1 MAFSEKTPPAF
12 DKNKDD
18 YSKWKRKFEVWQSIT
33 DVVNTKQ
40 GGLLALRLDEVTQ
53 GEVLEAIST
62 ADLKKE
68 DGATRVITFLNGK
81 FPEDNALTA
90 FEAYEDFEKYKR
102 PENVSISEYCAE
114 FERKLAKVKA
124 KGTTVTNEVLAYR
137 LLNSAN
143 ITPSQE
149 QLIKATI
156 TTMDYE
162 SMATQLKKVFK
173 GINASSQE
181 LEVNIK
187 EEPEDVMHNE
197 TLYGARSYDSNR
209 RQGYEDRGFNRNTDS
224 GYSGQRGSPDAQPK
238 QKLGKG
244 KNPLD
249 EFGNVTRCLVCESIN
264 HWKRYCPD
272 RVKENKTY
280 SVVSVERDCDKTI
293 SHSDGDFIYEIS
305 SVQRK
310 ITNHS
315 DDDFICEI
323 SSSTTSGVNPEGVEN
338 IHLSCDTINAAVI
351 DTGAPKTV
359 CGSINQRI

>member
-124 KGTTVTNEVLAYR
+124 KGTTVTNEVLAYSCLIQR
-137 LLNSAN
+137 TLHLVKSSLL
-143 ITPSQE
+143 
-149 QLIKATI
+149 K
-156 TTMDYE
+156 
-162 SMATQLKKVFK
+162 
-173 GINASSQE
+173 
-181 LEVNIK
+181 
-187 EEPEDVMHNE
+187 
-197 TLYGARSYDSNR
+197 
-209 RQGYEDRGFNRNTDS
+209 
-224 GYSGQRGSPDAQPK
+224 QP
-238 QKLGKG
+238 
-244 KNPLD
+244 
-249 EFGNVTRCLVCESIN
+249 
-264 HWKRYCPD
+264 
-272 RVKENKTY
+272 
-280 SVVSVERDCDKTI
+280 
-293 SHSDGDFIYEIS
+293 
-305 SVQRK
+305 
-310 ITNHS
+310 
-315 DDDFICEI
+315 
-323 SSSTTSGVNPEGVEN
+323 
-338 IHLSCDTINAAVI
+338 
-351 DTGAPKTV
+351 
-359 CGSINQRI
+359 